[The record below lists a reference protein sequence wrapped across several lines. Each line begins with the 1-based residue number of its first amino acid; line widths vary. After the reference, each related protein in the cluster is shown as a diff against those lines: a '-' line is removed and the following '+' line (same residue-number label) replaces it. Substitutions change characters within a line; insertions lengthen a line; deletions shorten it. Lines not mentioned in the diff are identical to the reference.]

1 MQKAEF
7 LSVAEFAERAKVSQ
21 QSVYKRLNTPGNK
34 LLKYVVES
42 DGRRMI
48 KVDAIAEVYGV
59 TVSQSDDKPCEETA
73 NAKATETQPEQQ
85 RVEPQIENQVDS
97 TQEYIEYLKT
107 TVEDLKRNL
116 EKDAKTFS
124 EALDKKD
131 EIIKQQSEQ
140 LSALTNR
147 VATIAEQALLATQQ
161 QQALSAADKIPVL
174 TDGADHA
181 EPEEQKRRGFFA
193 RLFHR

>member
-59 TVSQSDDKPCEETA
+59 TVSQSDDKTCEEAA
-73 NAKATETQPEQQ
+73 NAEATETQPEQQ

-107 TVEDLKRNL
+107 TVEELKRNL

-140 LSALTNR
+140 LAALTNR

-181 EPEEQKRRGFFA
+181 ELEEQKRKGFFA